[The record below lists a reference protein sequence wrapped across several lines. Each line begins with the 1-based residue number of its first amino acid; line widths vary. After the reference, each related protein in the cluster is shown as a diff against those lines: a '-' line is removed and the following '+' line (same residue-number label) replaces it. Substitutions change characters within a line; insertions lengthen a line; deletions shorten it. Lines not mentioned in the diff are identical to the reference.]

1 MEATAQAGQ
10 SVSIKSTQFMNI
22 AHLNTTDV
30 DQSAAPQEG
39 LSKSHANN
47 LRTIITETKQW

>member
-10 SVSIKSTQFMNI
+10 SVSKSTQFMNI

-30 DQSAAPQEG
+30 DQSAAPQER

-47 LRTIITETKQW
+47 LTINT

>member
-39 LSKSHANN
+39 LSKNHANN
-47 LRTIITETKQW
+47 LRTINTETKQ